1 MKQKLIELR
10 RKTNNS
16 MITIRY
22 INSPLTAIK
31 EAERIRKDKDHLNN
45 IINQIDLI
53 NIYREL

>member
-22 INSPLTAIK
+22 INSPLTARK

-45 IINQIDLI
+45 IINQLDLI